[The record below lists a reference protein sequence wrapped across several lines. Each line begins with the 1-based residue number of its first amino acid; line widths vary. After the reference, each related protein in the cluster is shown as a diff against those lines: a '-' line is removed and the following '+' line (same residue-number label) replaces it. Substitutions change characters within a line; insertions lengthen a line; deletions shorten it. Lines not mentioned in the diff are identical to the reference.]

1 MLDLGTIVL
10 VVIVALGLGLK
21 SLLGV
26 SSMAHARA
34 SVKLNIPYMAKGLLT
49 AAPNPAVREQ
59 ALSGLISGD
68 GPNIGAKDL
77 AAIRVGADKKVPPQF
92 ILDFMNMVG
101 KFESND
107 DPNKI
112 QDVWRNGVLLEG
124 PGRGVL
130 QFEGKGTEGT
140 SLRTAA
146 NRAEDYHTKPG
157 TEKGERNGSS
167 DDVYVLPDWLKNIKE
182 TDDAISLTKDQQYA
196 LGIYNF
202 KMMPGANFKTLY
214 DNRNDPDAL
223 FNFYAKYHWKG
234 GENAERRADNKLR
247 WDNMFSSNQ

>member
-1 MLDLGTIVL
+1 MANGTPPNFPGPKPL
-10 VVIVALGLGLK
+10 A
-21 SLLGV
+21 
-26 SSMAHARA
+26 
-34 SVKLNIPYMAKGLLT
+34 PPGLLSNI
-49 AAPNPAVREQ
+49 ARPGIKPPVP
-59 ALSGLISGD
+59 GLISGG
-68 GPNIGAKDL
+68 GPNIGAKEL

-92 ILDFMNMVG
+92 IIDFMNMVG

-124 PGRGVL
+124 KGRGVL

-140 SLRTAA
+140 SLKTAA

-157 TEKGERNGSS
+157 TGRGKRNGSS
-167 DDVYVLPDWLKNIKE
+167 DDVYVLPNWLNNIKE
-182 TDDAISLTKDQQYA
+182 TDDARSLTKDQQYA

-223 FNFYAKYHWKG
+223 FNFYAKYHWTG
-234 GENAERRADNKLR
+234 GETAKKAQLRADYKLR
-247 WDNMFSSNQ
+247 WDNMFPSNQ